1 MGAVLVTGG
10 AGYVGSHAVRAL
22 RESGLDVVVLD
33 SLVAGHREATG
44 DVPFVE
50 ADIAD
55 TATVRETIRRHGVTT
70 VMHFAA
76 LLSVGESVKQPAL
89 YYGNNVG
96 KTIALLDTLVQE
108 SVGQFIFSSTA
119 AVYGNPEEVPIS
131 EEHPAGPINAYGET
145 KLAIERALPHY
156 ALAYGLRFVSLRYFN
171 AAGAH
176 PSGTIGED
184 HSPEIHLIPRALA
197 AAAGEAPLEIYG
209 DDYPTRDG
217 TCERDYVHVSDLAEA
232 HLLALNALESGTAAP
247 AYNLGN
253 GRGYS
258 VKDVITAVERV
269 TGKSVAHAVAPRR
282 AGDPAVLR
290 ALSSRARVG
299 LGWAPRFED
308 LHAIVQTAWDWHR
321 GHPDG
326 YQDQS

>member
-33 SLVAGHREATG
+33 SLVAGHREAAG

-55 TATVRETIRRHGVTT
+55 TDVVRETIRRHGVTA

-76 LLSVGESVKQPAL
+76 FLSVGESVKQPAR

-96 KTIALLDTLVQE
+96 KTIALLDALVQE
-108 SVGQFIFSSTA
+108 SVGRFIFSSTA
-119 AVYGNPEEVPIS
+119 AVYGSPQEVPIS
-131 EEHPAGPINAYGET
+131 EEHPTSPINAYGET
-145 KLAIERALPHY
+145 KLAVERALPHY
-156 ALAYGLRFVSLRYFN
+156 ALAYGLRFVCLRYFN

-176 PSGTIGED
+176 LSGTIGED
-184 HSPEIHLIPRALA
+184 HSPEIHLIPRVLA
-197 AAAGEAPLEIYG
+197 AAGDAPLAIYG

-232 HLLALNALESGTAAP
+232 HLLALNALERGAAEP

-269 TGKSVAHAVAPRR
+269 TGTSVAHSVAPRR

-290 ALSSRARVG
+290 AASERARVG

-321 GHPDG
+321 GHPGG
-326 YQDQS
+326 YQDRS